1 MSKASPSAAQVSSVG
16 GGSPV
21 TIGRPPQRTS
31 TSPLGAR
38 TTMTCAPDTALLSLR
53 PGRSCMLVLSGSVV
67 DAGVALG
74 GRREKRALRGNR
86 SPRGQL
92 HGRQSTRRG
101 RPCLVDVFHFDIG
114 IAGLVLVSTC
124 PR

>member
-1 MSKASPSAAQVSSVG
+1 MSKASPSAQVSSAG
-16 GGSPV
+16 GVSAG
-21 TIGRPPQRTS
+21 TIGWPPHRRS
-31 TSPLGAR
+31 TSPSGAR
-38 TTMTCAPDTALLSLR
+38 MTMTCAPDTALLSLK

-92 HGRQSTRRG
+92 HGRQSARRG

-114 IAGLVLVSTC
+114 IAGLVLVSIC